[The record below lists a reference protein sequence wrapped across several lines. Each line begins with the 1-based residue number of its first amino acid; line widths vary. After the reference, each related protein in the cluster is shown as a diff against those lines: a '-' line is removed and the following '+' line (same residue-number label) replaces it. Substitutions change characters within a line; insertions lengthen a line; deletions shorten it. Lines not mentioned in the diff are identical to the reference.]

1 MEDIDN
7 KEVSDTAIS
16 EDDELMLK
24 EVVQDDADL
33 YYLHHYLSEV
43 LQPGDNF

>member
-24 EVVQDDADL
+24 EVIQDDADL
-33 YYLHHYLSEV
+33 YY
-43 LQPGDNF
+43 